1 MPYHLKNQSLISTFN
16 NGLLNQFINYLLSFI
31 WNGKA
36 DQNKRETISQIYEL
50 GRLYMLNLILY
61 INGLKLTVIRGFNT
75 QTNKYCK

>member
-1 MPYHLKNQSLISTFN
+1 MPYHLKYQSLISTFN

-31 WNGKA
+31 WNGKP
-36 DQNKRETISQIYEL
+36 DKNKRETISQINEL
-50 GRLYMLNLILY
+50 GRFYMLNLILY